1 MPVAVDAQKQLPM
14 GKKIRAMRWM
24 LAGLIGLAGLS
35 AFGLPNRMFYR
46 CDSLLADYYAD
57 GQYDKLKSAWSS
69 LPRETIPLSAYK
81 IYLQIAV
88 SNADTSLS
96 EELVSLM
103 VEKYGFDVVRE
114 RQYSLNL
121 VDSARNVFLME
132 RHYAKWDSLR
142 FLWKQNNRT
151 QEATGREIARFQEK
165 ERVVYPRYLKN
176 PADPALKAGID
187 SLFEHLL
194 YICHLQDA
202 LPNEESNGYG
212 KDISIP
218 LFHILSVS
226 DSALQE
232 RWKRIFP
239 FVERAFES
247 GEISNSYFFLYD
259 RLLFRQKGIQAFGGM
274 GQDVPMIE
282 GADYEQQKRRYLI
295 DEAPVYLRIN
305 EEWKH
310 FYGRE

>member
-1 MPVAVDAQKQLPM
+1 
-14 GKKIRAMRWM
+14 MRFI
-24 LAGLIGLAGLS
+24 LIALVCLIGLPAC
-35 AFGLPNRMFYR
+35 GLPNQTFYA
-46 CDSLLADYYAD
+46 CDSLLSDYYMD
-57 GQYDKLKSAWSS
+57 RQYDKLKSAWSG
-69 LPRETIPLSAYK
+69 LPKETIPLSSYK
-81 IYLQIAV
+81 SYLQIAV

-96 EELVSLM
+96 EELVSLL
-103 VEKYGFDVVRE
+103 VEKYGFDVAKE

-121 VDSARNVFLME
+121 VDSVRNVFLMK
-132 RHYAKWDSLR
+132 RYYAKWDSLR
-142 FLWKQNNRT
+142 FLWEQNNRA
-151 QEATGREIARFQEK
+151 QEDVCREVTRFQEK
-165 ERVVYPRYLKN
+165 EHVVYPKYLKN
-176 PADPALKAGID
+176 SADPVLKAGID

-194 YICHLQDA
+194 SVCHLQDA
-202 LPNEESNGYG
+202 LPNEERNGNG

-259 RLLFRQKGIQAFGGM
+259 RLLFRQQGIQAFGSM

-282 GADYEQQKRRYLI
+282 GADYGQQKRRYLI
-295 DEAPVYLRIN
+295 DEAPLYLQIN
-305 EEWKH
+305 EEWKR
-310 FYGRE
+310 FYERENQ